1 MSSRDFDSIVKST
14 IAAAVTGLFVWTFN
28 VHAKVQVHEQ
38 RISHVEEDQR
48 EVIVVVKELTAAVTD
63 LRIVIEQ
70 LKK

>member
-1 MSSRDFDSIVKST
+1 MKDFDSVVKT
-14 IAAAVTGLFVWTFN
+14 VIAAAVTGLFVWVFN
-28 VHAKVQVHEQ
+28 VHAEVKVNQQ

-48 EVIVVVKELTAAVTD
+48 EVIVVVKELTSAVTD